1 MQKNNAFRTNDV
13 FQKRH
18 KLFLALCHLVN
29 TLYPSKICSYIKDM
43 RLSQGRTGTKI
54 SAGQGQ
60 NKGAKLM
67 FLTETIHLPIVL

>member
-1 MQKNNAFRTNDV
+1 
-13 FQKRH
+13 
-18 KLFLALCHLVN
+18 
-29 TLYPSKICSYIKDM
+29 M